1 MEQEIRTLA
10 ALTCPSLSG
19 RSDLTY
25 EYGVQG
31 DDQLQIRITGNTG
44 GGMFAKDWFPLSE
57 VIQVLRSAEVTEGI
71 SATVFRAL
79 FGGKSINT
87 QSFLM
92 AILLAEGAVR
102 AHSVKPR
109 GYEVGDVDAL
119 VEKVRVLLG
128 APVDIVAEPSSAT
141 KKPSRKKASPPVP
154 E

>member
-1 MEQEIRTLA
+1 MEQETRTLTT
-10 ALTCPSLSG
+10 LTCASLSG
-19 RSDLTY
+19 QSELTY

-31 DDQLQIRITGNTG
+31 EDQLQIRITGNTG

-57 VIQVLRSAEVTEGI
+57 VTQVLRSAEVTEGI
-71 SATVFRAL
+71 SATAFRGL

-92 AILLAEGAVR
+92 AILRTEGAVR

-109 GYEVGDVDAL
+109 GYEVGAVDAF
-119 VEKVRVLLG
+119 VEKVRALLV
-128 APVDIVAEPSSAT
+128 ATADATAEPSSAA
-141 KKPSRKKASPPVP
+141 KKPSRKKASPKVP